1 MGKTAAGA
9 VWLNASQVSPY
20 DYWQYWRNTEDGDVV
35 RFLKLFTI
43 LPMNEIA
50 RLASLKGNE
59 INDAKKIL
67 ATEATALV
75 HGHTAADQA
84 AETARKTF
92 EEGATS
98 LSLPTMPVSQKDL
111 SAGIGVLN
119 AFVLAGLA
127 ASNGEVRRAIGNG
140 AVAVNDARITS
151 DKHVISSKDITPD
164 GIIKLSLGKKQHVL
178 LKPH

>member
-1 MGKTAAGA
+1 MSAAAAFLEHVVATLPYPVHA
-9 VWLNASQVSPY
+9 VLTDNAFAFTMRY
-20 DYWQYWRNTEDGDVV
+20 AHHADRLT
-35 RFLKLFTI
+35 RFTNIIVNNL
-43 LPMNEIA
+43 A
-50 RLASLKGNE
+50 RLG
-59 INDAKKIL
+59 
-67 ATEATALV
+67 
-75 HGHTAADQA
+75 
-84 AETARKTF
+84 KTF

-98 LSLPTMPVSQKDL
+98 LSLPTIPVSQKDL

-151 DKHVISSKDITPD
+151 DKHVISSTDITPD
-164 GIIKLSLGKKQHVL
+164 GVIKLSLGKKQHVL